1 MKLLS
6 LIEKAYGKRPWYNR
20 IENGFN
26 KREFIIYVNYYPY
39 TEDGKVY
46 DFAKSNKIKISIRA
60 LGS

>member
-1 MKLLS
+1 MTLLE
-6 LIEKAYGKRPWYNR
+6 LIKNTFGNLPWYNR

-26 KREFIIYVNYYPY
+26 KREFIIYANYYPY

-46 DFAKSNKIKISIRA
+46 DFAKSNKIKISIRV